1 MIFQCLSAENRNWKK
16 LNRMY
21 RSDKLEVAVIYGR
34 RRVGKT
40 TLINE
45 FCKDKRTIFFAA
57 QENSADQNLE
67 TLSRAISETE
77 SGESAAFATYRSFT
91 DAFIK
96 IAELAK
102 TQRLIWVIDEY
113 PYLAQAE
120 RGISSLLQNFL
131 DHQFRETGLFL
142 ILCGSSMSFM
152 EKQVLGYQSPLYG
165 RRTAQFKILPFDY
178 VDTGKWFPEYSYS
191 DRALV
196 YGITGGIPMYLE
208 QFSPELTIRE
218 NLLENLFDRNAVLL
232 EEPSNLLKQEL
243 REPAVYN
250 AVITAVAS
258 GKTKLSE
265 IATTVGVET
274 GLCAKYMTNLIAL
287 GIIKRETPVTE
298 PNSKR
303 PVYLIEDQFFPF
315 LVYVCAR
322 EYFCDTVRPDGTFLS
337 FHGGKPP
344 FRLYGTDL

>member
-1 MIFQCLSAENRNWKK
+1 MFIGREQELKK

-45 FCKDKRTIFFAA
+45 FCKDKRAIFFAA
-57 QENSADQNLE
+57 QESSADQNLE

-77 SGESAAFATYRSFT
+77 GGESAAFATYRSFT

-165 RRTAQFKILPFDY
+165 RRTAQFKILPF
-178 VDTGKWFPEYSYS
+178 E
-191 DRALV
+191 
-196 YGITGGIPMYLE
+196 
-208 QFSPELTIRE
+208 
-218 NLLENLFDRNAVLL
+218 
-232 EEPSNLLKQEL
+232 
-243 REPAVYN
+243 
-250 AVITAVAS
+250 
-258 GKTKLSE
+258 
-265 IATTVGVET
+265 
-274 GLCAKYMTNLIAL
+274 
-287 GIIKRETPVTE
+287 
-298 PNSKR
+298 
-303 PVYLIEDQFFPF
+303 
-315 LVYVCAR
+315 
-322 EYFCDTVRPDGTFLS
+322 
-337 FHGGKPP
+337 
-344 FRLYGTDL
+344 